1 MRDLV
6 ARYLSQGISRR
17 GFVGGLT
24 KAGLTATAA
33 QSVLT
38 AVASVSSGHA
48 QGAGP
53 QAGSAAAAP
62 APAPAAPVATAV
74 AGVKPFQ
81 GTGGA
86 AFAEQL
92 IGCGVKYVFGNSAS
106 EDAQFYEALVDRP
119 QLKYILTPHEGPG
132 AAMAAGYIK
141 ASGEAAIVM
150 QAAVVGMANAIGQMF
165 NAFKE
170 QTPLVVYS
178 YRTDQSRRAGRDG
191 FEEVANQ
198 EQMVQPITK
207 YTWLA
212 RRPDMIPETVR
223 RGFKAA
229 WTPPYG
235 PAYISWHSDY
245 NDERVRT
252 EIIAQ
257 ELIDPRMRVRPNPD
271 EIERAA
277 KLLVEARMPLM
288 VVGDEIYKAKAVGK
302 AVKLA
307 ELLGMPVTQVRQLY
321 ANFPETHALWVGN
334 VAGNSLNS
342 LNYPKST
349 DVILNVGNK
358 FQHSGPAPIV
368 PRGPKFID
376 MRIDYASMGNV
387 MVTEVPL
394 VCDVG
399 YGLDDLIAAIEQL
412 LTPALRQKAAE
423 RALDVRKFGE
433 WAKAA
438 RAQVVN
444 NPDWN
449 ESPIIADRLTWEVAK
464 FADPDA
470 IIVHEAGSV
479 ALHSFDFDPNGGRE
493 LFFYYGAHL
502 GSGVGTAAGVKLARP
517 NQQVICLVGDGSFIF
532 GPTALW
538 NMARLELPVIVVV
551 YNNHAYGGP
560 HSRVIANVPGGR
572 MVQTGQFVHDYLGSP
587 DMNMAAIAKGFG
599 VDGEVVESPGQ
610 LREALARARKA
621 TVEGKPYLIDA
632 QVARKGVAWADKPWI
647 PPIQVAALRQ
657 KKV

>member
-38 AVASVSSGHA
+38 AVASVNSVHA

-53 QAGSAAAAP
+53 QAGSAPAAP
-62 APAPAAPVATAV
+62 TPAPAAPVATAV